1 MNRKLAFLIL
11 AAAMIAAP
19 PSPLLAGARI
29 KDIAYVQGVR
39 QQQLIGYGL
48 VVGLNN
54 SGDTQRSTFT
64 VQSVT
69 SMLKRFGITVPQGD
83 LRLRNVAAV
92 MVTATVPG
100 FAKEGGSCD
109 IIVSSMGD
117 ATSLQGG
124 TLLMT
129 PLSGIDGTIYAMGQG
144 PLSTGGM
151 SVNANGN
158 EIRRNHTAAGRIPG
172 GALIEKSMNTTFSK
186 DSTVSVILTQADFTT
201 ASRIAEVINTKLGS
215 RLAIPVDG
223 STITIT
229 VPKEYTPPGKL
240 VEFISILELLEVSPD
255 VVARVVIN
263 ERTGTVVVGGN
274 VSILPVAISHGGL
287 NIEIESVPVIS
298 QPGAFSQNGQ
308 TVLTQMTRVA
318 AGEDSSTVVAF
329 NGVATVQEVARALN
343 SLKVTPRDIISIFQA
358 LKEAGALKAELV
370 II

>member
-19 PSPLLAGARI
+19 PSPVLAGARI

-223 STITIT
+223 S
-229 VPKEYTPPGKL
+229 KEYTPPGKL

-298 QPGAFSQNGQ
+298 QASAFSQNGQ